1 MSDSTQVRLAEL
13 PAVLGGT
20 PVRAN
25 APPDWPFRDERVDA
39 VLRGLIESGDW
50 GRYHGEHVPAL
61 SCLLVEYHAVEHVLL
76 TSSGTAAVEL
86 ALRGVG
92 VGPDD
97 EVILAGYD
105 FKANFQNVLCLQ
117 ALPVLVDVD
126 PQTWQLDPARLL
138 AAVTPR
144 TKAIIASHLHGG
156 VVPIREVREFADAHR
171 IALIEDAC
179 QNPGALIHGRRA
191 GTWGDVG
198 VMSFGGS
205 KLLTAGRGGAVL
217 TSRSDIAERIKRH
230 TQRGNEAY
238 PLSEMQAAILLPQ
251 VERLDELN
259 ECRCVAVQRLC
270 QRLAGRTRQPTRSV
284 SEGEVEKGFDNGEKV
299 GESLLGSPSLT
310 LRVGVES
317 TSSVAGLRPLQLPTN
332 VVSPAY
338 YKLGFQYRA
347 DEFHNMPRELFV
359 QSLRAEGIAFDAGF
373 RGLHLIHAKRRFRA
387 ADDLIEATRAD
398 AGMITLHHPVLL
410 ESDELIDEIARAVR
424 KVRDWS
430 AEILKRVPSG
440 CGNEVIHDE

>member
-1 MSDSTQVRLAEL
+1 MSDSTTERFADR
-13 PAVLGGT
+13 PAILSGT
-20 PVRAN
+20 PACAN
-25 APPDWPFRDERVDA
+25 GPPGWPLRDERVDA

-50 GRYHGEHVPAL
+50 GHYHGEHVPAL
-61 SCLLVEYHAVEHVLL
+61 SRLLAEYHAVEHVLL

-105 FKANFQNVLCLQ
+105 FKANFQNVLCLY
-117 ALPVLVDVD
+117 AIPVLVDVD
-126 PQTWQLDPARLL
+126 PQTWQLDPARLA

-144 TKAIIASHLHGG
+144 TKAIVASHLHGG
-156 VVPIREVREFADAHR
+156 VVPMREVRQFAEAHQ

-198 VMSFGGS
+198 VLSFGGS
-205 KLLTAGRGGAVL
+205 KLLTAGRGGAII

-238 PLSEMQAAILLPQ
+238 PLSEMQAAILRPQ
-251 VERLDELN
+251 VEQLDELN
-259 ECRCVAVQRLC
+259 ERRRVAVQRLC
-270 QRLAGRTRQPTRSV
+270 LQLNDIV
-284 SEGEVEKGFDNGEKV
+284 
-299 GESLLGSPSLT
+299 
-310 LRVGVES
+310 
-317 TSSVAGLRPLQLPTN
+317 GLRPLQIPTN
-332 VVSPAY
+332 DLSPAY
-338 YKLGFQYRA
+338 YKVGFQYRA
-347 DEFHNMPRELFV
+347 EVFGGLTRELFV
-359 QSLRAEGIAFDAGF
+359 KSLRAEGIAFDAGF

-398 AGMITLHHPVLL
+398 AEMLTLHHPVLL
-410 ESDELIDEIARAVR
+410 ESEESIDEIALAVR

-430 AEILKRVPSG
+430 ADILSRVPLG
-440 CGNEVIHDE
+440 CGDETQRGDS